1 MTQHLS
7 RLNFRDLGGLP
18 AEGGRHVRFG
28 VLFRS
33 EGPASFTALHHKEL
47 VELDFKLI
55 CDLRADVER
64 DAAPNDWTRR
74 ARLLNLDIT
83 NDLRTETN
91 EGWTALKHDPSEDGA
106 RAAMKLNHSAI
117 PGALAPHLPAL
128 IDALAN
134 GELPALLHCTAGKD
148 RTGVL
153 VAVLL
158 KMLGVQ
164 HDAILADYLRSDVF
178 GKNLRLG
185 GSIADAFQKTFGFVP
200 SEATISTMIGVF
212 PEFLDAAL
220 DAINAKWGS
229 IDAYAHGAGIDA
241 GQLARF
247 RDAILVDDFFEDR
260 AAAAV
265 TA

>member
-1 MTQHLS
+1 VDT
-7 RLNFRDLGGLP
+7 
-18 AEGGRHVRFG
+18 
-28 VLFRS
+28 
-33 EGPASFTALHHKEL
+33 
-47 VELDFKLI
+47 
-55 CDLRADVER
+55 
-64 DAAPNDWTRR
+64 

-91 EGWTALKHDPSEDGA
+91 EGWATLKDDPSAEGA
-106 RAAMKLNHSAI
+106 RAAMKLNYSAI
-117 PGALAPHLPAL
+117 PGALQPHLAGL
-128 IDALAN
+128 IGAVAE

-164 HDAILADYLRSDVF
+164 HDAIVADYLRSDVF
-178 GKNLRLG
+178 GKNLRIG
-185 GSIADAFQKTFGFVP
+185 GSISDAFQKTFGFVP

-212 PEFLDAAL
+212 PEFLDSAL
-220 DAINAKWGS
+220 DAIETQWGS
-229 IDAYAHGAGIDA
+229 IDAYAQHAGIDA

-247 RDAILVDDFFEDR
+247 RDAILVDDSYEDR
-260 AAAAV
+260 AAAAI

>member
-1 MTQHLS
+1 MTEHLS

-18 AEGGRHVRFG
+18 ADGGRHVRFG
-28 VLFRS
+28 VLYRS
-33 EGPASFTALHHKEL
+33 EGPASFAAEHRGEL
-47 VELDFKLI
+47 LELDFRLI

-64 DAAPNDWTRR
+64 QAAPNDWIDA
-74 ARLLNLDIT
+74 ARVLNLDIT

-91 EGWTALKHDPSEDGA
+91 EGWGALKHDPSAEGA
-106 RAAMKLNHSAI
+106 RAAMKLNYSAI
-117 PGALAPHLPAL
+117 PGALQPHLPSL
-128 IDALAN
+128 ISAFAE

-164 HDAILADYLRSDVF
+164 HDAIMADYLRSDVF
-178 GKNLRLG
+178 GKNLRIG
-185 GSIADAFQKTFGFVP
+185 GSVADAFQKTFGFVP

-220 DAINAKWGS
+220 VSIDAHWGS
-229 IDAYAHGAGIDA
+229 IDAYAQAAGIDA
-241 GQLARF
+241 VQLAAF
-247 RDAILVDDFFEDR
+247 RDAILVEDFYEDR
-260 AAAAV
+260 AAAAI